1 MSYNVYVE
9 KNNLKGLDFIIEK
22 VSSKAN
28 KAIDDA
34 IYKAEQKY
42 MKPNP
47 NNKDYYIRLQDGVPS
62 DYEIE
67 EELPGQSFED
77 LIDDVAK
84 KILKRHKKEFL
95 ILLNEEDNLTIEES
109 EYLYKELVNTGSF
122 YDKLF
127 ELHKKK
133 VISREDTYLLQDKL
147 RWYP

>member
-1 MSYNVYVE
+1 ME

-42 MKPNP
+42 MKPDP
-47 NNKDYYIRLQDGVPS
+47 NNKDYYISLQEGVPS

>member
-1 MSYNVYVE
+1 VE